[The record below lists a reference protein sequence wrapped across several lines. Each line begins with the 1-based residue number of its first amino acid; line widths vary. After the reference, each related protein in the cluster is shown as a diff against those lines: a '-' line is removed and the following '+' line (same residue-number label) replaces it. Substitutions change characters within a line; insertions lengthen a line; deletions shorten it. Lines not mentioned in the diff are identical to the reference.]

1 MNREAQLAGAFVDL
15 ADCLAEDVDP
25 VILLE
30 RLARHSVE
38 IVGADAVGVMMANSR
53 GELRTMAVTDDTA
66 ALVELFQ
73 LHTDEGPC
81 LDCFRGGH
89 PVDAPDL
96 RAEGDRWPKWAPLA
110 ERCGYRA
117 AHALPLRVDRRPIG
131 SVNLLLGRPKPLPDT
146 HLGLAQAL
154 ADVAA
159 LALVHWDPDRL
170 RPTDIHTRT
179 QAAVATKAVVEVAS
193 GMLAE
198 SCGLTMT
205 EAHSAL
211 RAYAAH
217 QGCGLVSTAHEIMRR
232 TLPPASVLDPL
243 RRT

>member
-1 MNREAQLAGAFVDL
+1 M
-15 ADCLAEDVDP
+15 
-25 VILLE
+25 
-30 RLARHSVE
+30 
-38 IVGADAVGVMMANSR
+38 
-53 GELRTMAVTDDTA
+53 
-66 ALVELFQ
+66 ELFQ

-81 LDCFRGGH
+81 LDCFSGGH

-96 RAEGDRWPKWAPLA
+96 CAEGDRWPKWAPLA

-117 AHALPLRVDRRPIG
+117 AHALPLRVDRRLIG
-131 SVNLLLGRPKPLPDT
+131 SVNLLLGGPRPLPDT
-146 HLGLAQAL
+146 DLGLAQAL

-170 RPTDIHTRT
+170 RTTDIDTRT
-179 QAAVATKAVVEVAS
+179 QAAVANKAVVEVAS

-232 TLPPASVLDPL
+232 TLPPTSVLDPL